1 MHGKMPPAWSLLQFV
16 CVASLLR
23 IFAAASAAAC
33 PQGCLCV
40 GTTVRCMF
48 LNFDH
53 VPRVPENTTVLDLRF
68 NNIQRIPAN
77 AFQELPHLDAL
88 LLDSNQLQMI
98 ENQAFEKLRNLRHL
112 FLSKNRIRRIE
123 DDAFS
128 GLHQLEQLS
137 LQENELE
144 EIAEAPFRILLS
156 LERLHLNDNH
166 IRTVQKGALQN
177 LRQLRRLRLD
187 GNPLLC
193 DCGLVWF
200 TQMLREKQTITQA
213 SGQCSQPDSLR
224 GRPLTSLDSGDFA
237 CERPRIVQEPQPQEV
252 ELGESANLTCKAEG
266 EPRPDIYWTQNG
278 VDVYFG
284 GRSGIDI
291 LEDGTLVIRSAKE
304 DHEGAYRCRAENAAG
319 AVTSKSAQLSVV
331 ANFEN
336 YVDRQDYEKP
346 RILGKPSDVAVMA
359 GRSVTLR
366 CPATGKPTPLVT
378 WKRDGVPLLQ
388 HARYHVSLTAGMLL
402 ISATDPSDAGTYR
415 CTATSPIG
423 EDSAAIRLD
432 VQQIPYF
439 LEKPREQ
446 DVLEGENVEFICSG
460 AGSPAPELSWYKDGQ
475 RVTPDGESVKVL
487 HGGKVLRLQGVA
499 RQAQGVYT
507 CHAENA
513 VGYSEAHAD
522 LSVNSKTSPH
532 FVSAPANTEA
542 DPGSS
547 VEVLCMAEG
556 HPTPTLSWR
565 KDGEPL
571 PLGGR
576 FSAGPDGLRV
586 VNVQPRDE
594 GRYECVA
601 ENEMG
606 RASAPFYILVR
617 DYIEG
622 YTGTHPGDR
631 YVLSALHEAEQ
642 SVDRAVN
649 STLED
654 LLNNKRSTVGGRHR
668 HAHLLRIF
676 RYPDSEAQ
684 RSARAAEVFERAL
697 NIIQEQ
703 VAAGMRFNISDTSVD
718 NLLSPG
724 YLDLLA
730 EMSGCL
736 QHRQVPDCS
745 DTCFHNRF
753 RTYDGTCNNLR
764 HPMWGASLTPFE
776 RLLPAEYENG
786 FNTPVGWTAEKPVN
800 GHRLPLARAVSTGLV
815 STEVVEG
822 DSEHSHMLMQWG
834 QFLDHDMDFSMP
846 AISHERFIDTV
857 DCADSCDNVMPCFP
871 IEVPA
876 DDRRVRGHRCI
887 EFVRSS
893 TACGSGRTSVFY
905 GALAPREQTNQLT
918 AFIDASNVYG
928 SRAKQA
934 IHLRNLTSDRG
945 LLRVGPRMPS
955 GKYLLPFND
964 GQPNDCKRNSEINDV
979 DCFLSGDVRANEQ
992 LGLLAMHTLWFREH
1006 NRLAEALSEINPHW
1020 DGERLYQEAR
1030 KIVGAQM
1037 QHVTYE
1043 HWLPKI
1049 LGPAGM
1055 AAMGPYRGYKPN
1067 LNPSVVNVFA
1077 TAAMRFGHF
1086 LINPVLLRLGPDWRP
1101 VREGP
1106 VPLRRAFF
1114 APHLMLRE
1122 GGIDPLMRGLLVAP
1136 AKLRKAD
1143 QLLNSE
1149 LTDHLFEPALVVAQ
1163 DLASF
1168 NIQRGRDHGM
1178 PGYNKWRQFCNL
1190 SRAESF
1196 EDLRREIPSAE
1207 LRRKLERLYKTPDN
1221 IDVWVGA
1228 IGEEPLPG
1236 SKVGPTLTCLLS
1248 LQFARLRDADRL
1260 WYLNEGTFTAEQRE
1274 ELKRSS
1280 LARVLCENGD
1290 NITHVTRDVFTLPEQ
1305 QPGGIVH
1312 CTEIPALN
1320 LEHWRERTPDLKCP
1334 EVRSKLKPK
1343 KTRTSAKDRPGSRQQ
1358 SARA

>member
-1 MHGKMPPAWSLLQFV
+1 MSPAWLLLQLLPVASSLLV
-16 CVASLLR
+16 L
-23 IFAAASAAAC
+23 FATASARPC

-53 VPRVPENTTVLDLRF
+53 VPQVPENTTVLDLRF

-77 AFQELPHLDAL
+77 TFRDLHQLDAL
-88 LLDSNQLQMI
+88 LLDNNQLQII
-98 ENQAFEKLRNLRHL
+98 ENQAFDGLNNLRHL
-112 FLSKNRIRRIE
+112 FLSKNRIKHLE
-123 DDAFS
+123 DDAFA
-128 GLHQLEQLS
+128 GLQQLEQ
-137 LQENELE
+137 
-144 EIAEAPFRILLS
+144 
-156 LERLHLNDNH
+156 LHLNDNR
-166 IRTVQKGALQN
+166 IQAVQKGALQN

-187 GNPLLC
+187 GNPLSC

-213 SGQCSQPDSLR
+213 SGRCSQPERLR
-224 GRPLTSLDSGDFA
+224 NRPLTSLDTTDFT
-237 CERPRIVQEPQPQEV
+237 CERPRIVQEPQTQEV
-252 ELGESANLTCKAEG
+252 ERGDAVNLTCKADG
-266 EPRPDIYWTQNG
+266 APRPHIYWTHNG
-278 VDVYFG
+278 LDVFSG
-284 GRSGIDI
+284 VRGGIDI
-291 LEDGTLVIRSAKE
+291 LEDGSLVIRSAKE
-304 DHEGAYRCRAENAAG
+304 DHEGTYQCRAENAAG
-319 AVTSKSAQLSVV
+319 SVTSRSVQLRVRDG
-331 ANFEN
+331 FDN
-336 YVDRQDYEKP
+336 YADRQDRAGGDEP
-346 RILGKPSDVAVMA
+346 RLVVKPSDVAVTA

-366 CPATGKPTPLVT
+366 CQATGRPTPIVT
-378 WKRDGVPLLQ
+378 WTRDGVPVLQ
-388 HARYHVSLTAGMLL
+388 HARYHVSRTAGMLL
-402 ISATDPSDAGTYR
+402 ISATDTSDSGTYR
-415 CTATSPIG
+415 CTATSPLG
-423 EDSAAIRLD
+423 EDSASFKLD
-432 VQQIPYF
+432 VQQPPYF

-446 DVLEGENVEFICSG
+446 DVLEGEDVEFICSG
-460 AGSPAPELSWYKDGQ
+460 AGSPAPDLSWYKDGQ
-475 RVTPDGESVKVL
+475 RIVADGDSVRIL
-487 HGGKVLRLQGVA
+487 HSGKVLRLQEVP

-513 VGYSEAHAD
+513 VGYAEAHAD
-522 LSVNSKTSPH
+522 LAVNSKTAPH
-532 FVSAPANTEA
+532 FVNAPVNTEA
-542 DPGSS
+542 DLGSS

-556 HPTPTLSWR
+556 HPAPTLSWR
-565 KDGEPL
+565 KDGRPL
-571 PLGGR
+571 VLNGR
-576 FSAGPDGLRV
+576 VSAGPDGLRV
-586 VNVQPRDE
+586 KRLEQRDE
-594 GRYECVA
+594 GHYECVA

-606 RASAPFYILVR
+606 QAAAPFYILVR
-617 DYIEG
+617 DDGVVDNSI
-622 YTGTHPGDR
+622 HPGDR

-703 VAAGMRFNISDTSVD
+703 VAAGMHFNISDTSVD

-730 EMSGCL
+730 EKSGCL

-745 DTCFHNRF
+745 DTCFHSRF
-753 RTYDGTCNNLR
+753 RTYDGTCNNLQ

-800 GHRLPLARAVSTGLV
+800 GHRLPLARSVSTGLV

-871 IEVPA
+871 IEVPP

-934 IHLRNLTSDRG
+934 VHLRNLTSDRG

-1006 NRLAEALSEINPHW
+1006 NRLAEALSELNPHW
-1020 DGERLYQEAR
+1020 DGERLYQETR
-1030 KIVGAQM
+1030 KIVGAEM
-1037 QHVTYE
+1037 QHITFE

-1049 LGPAGM
+1049 LGPLGM
-1055 AAMGPYRGYKPN
+1055 AAMGPYQGYNPR

-1086 LINPVLLRLGPDWRP
+1086 LINPVLLRLGADWRP

-1106 VPLRRAFF
+1106 VPLRKAFF

-1122 GGIDPLMRGLLVAP
+1122 GGIDPLMRGLLIAP

-1178 PGYNKWRQFCNL
+1178 PGYNSWRQFCNL
-1190 SRAESF
+1190 SRAQSF
-1196 EDLRREIPSAE
+1196 EDLRHEITSAQLRE
-1207 LRRKLERLYKTPDN
+1207 KLKRLYKTPDN
-1221 IDVWVGA
+1221 IDIWVGA
-1228 IGEEPLPG
+1228 ISEEPLPG

-1248 LQFARLRDADRL
+1248 LQFARLRDGDRL
-1260 WYLNEGTFTAEQRE
+1260 WYLNEGTFTTEQRE

-1290 NITHVTRDVFTLPEQ
+1290 DITHVTRDVFTLPERQ
-1305 QPGGIVH
+1305 QGGVVH
-1312 CTEIPALN
+1312 CAEIPALN
-1320 LEHWRERTPDLKCP
+1320 LEAWRERTPDPKCP
-1334 EVRSKLKPK
+1334 DVRTKPASKGL
-1343 KTRTSAKDRPGSRQQ
+1343 RSATKVRRGNGQ
-1358 SARA
+1358 

>member
-1 MHGKMPPAWSLLQFV
+1 MHGKMHPAWSLLQFV
-16 CVASLLR
+16 CVACLLR
-23 IFAAASAAAC
+23 IFTAASAAPC

-48 LNFDH
+48 LNLDH

-68 NNIQRIPAN
+68 NQIQRLPAN
-77 AFQELPHLDAL
+77 AFQDLPNLDTL
-88 LLDSNQLQMI
+88 MLDSNQLQI
-98 ENQAFEKLRNLRHL
+98 VENQAFEKLRNLRHL
-112 FLSKNRIRRIE
+112 FLSKNRIRHIE

-128 GLHQLEQLS
+128 GLQQLEQ
-137 LQENELE
+137 
-144 EIAEAPFRILLS
+144 
-156 LERLHLNDNH
+156 LHLNDNH

-224 GRPLTSLDSGDFA
+224 DRPLTSLDSGDFA

-252 ELGESANLTCKAEG
+252 ELGEPANLTCKAEG
-266 EPRPDIYWTQNG
+266 QPRPDIYWTQNG
-278 VDVYFG
+278 ADVYFG
-284 GRSGIDI
+284 GRSDIDM

-304 DHEGAYRCRAENAAG
+304 DHEGVYRCKAENAAG
-319 AVTSKSAQLSVV
+319 AAISRTAQLSVV

-346 RILGKPSDVAVMA
+346 RILVSPSDVSVMA

-366 CPATGKPTPLVT
+366 CPATGRPTPLVT

-402 ISATDPSDAGTYR
+402 ISATDPSDAGIYR

-423 EDSAAIRLD
+423 EDSATIRLD

-439 LEKPREQ
+439 LERPREQ
-446 DVLEGENVEFICSG
+446 DVLEGENVELICSG

-475 RVTPDGESVKVL
+475 RITPDGESVKVL
-487 HGGKVLRLQGVA
+487 HSGKVLRLQGVA

-513 VGYSEAHAD
+513 AGYSEAHAD
-522 LSVNSKTSPH
+522 LSVHSKTSPH

-542 DPGSS
+542 DPGST

-556 HPTPTLSWR
+556 HPTPTLSWH
-565 KDGEPL
+565 KDGAPL

-745 DTCFHNRF
+745 DTCFHSRF

-800 GHRLPLARAVSTGLV
+800 GHPLPLARAVSTGLV

-857 DCADSCDNVMPCFP
+857 DCADSCDN
-871 IEVPA
+871 VPA

-1055 AAMGPYRGYKPN
+1055 AAMGPYKGYKED

-1122 GGIDPLMRGLLVAP
+1122 GGIDPLMRGLLLAP
-1136 AKLRKAD
+1136 AKLRKAN

-1190 SRAESF
+1190 SRADSF
-1196 EDLRREIPSAE
+1196 DDLSREIPSAE

-1248 LQFARLRDADRL
+1248 LQFAKLRDADRL

-1290 NITHVTRDVFTLPEQ
+1290 NITHVTRDVEQSPDPE
-1305 QPGGIVH
+1305 
-1312 CTEIPALN
+1312 
-1320 LEHWRERTPDLKCP
+1320 CP
-1334 EVRSKLKPK
+1334 EVRSKFKAK
-1343 KTRTSAKDRPGSRQQ
+1343 KTRSSAQSLRGSRQQ
-1358 SARA
+1358 SAQA

>member
-1 MHGKMPPAWSLLQFV
+1 MHGKMHPAWSLLQFV
-16 CVASLLR
+16 CVACLLR
-23 IFAAASAAAC
+23 IFTAASAAPC

-48 LNFDH
+48 LNLDH

-68 NNIQRIPAN
+68 NQIQRLPAN
-77 AFQELPHLDAL
+77 AFQDLPNLDTL
-88 LLDSNQLQMI
+88 MLDSNQLQI
-98 ENQAFEKLRNLRHL
+98 VENQAFEKLRNLRHL

-128 GLHQLEQLS
+128 GLQQLEQ
-137 LQENELE
+137 
-144 EIAEAPFRILLS
+144 
-156 LERLHLNDNH
+156 LHLNDNH

-224 GRPLTSLDSGDFA
+224 DRPLTSLDSGDFA
-237 CERPRIVQEPQPQEV
+237 CKRPRIVQEPQPQEV
-252 ELGESANLTCKAEG
+252 ELGEPANLTCKAEG
-266 EPRPDIYWTQNG
+266 QPRPDIYWTQNG

-284 GRSGIDI
+284 GRSDIDM

-304 DHEGAYRCRAENAAG
+304 DHEGVYRCKAENAAG
-319 AVTSKSAQLSVV
+319 AAISRTAQLSVV

-346 RILGKPSDVAVMA
+346 HILVSPSDVSVMA

-366 CPATGKPTPLVT
+366 CPATGRPTPLVT

-402 ISATDPSDAGTYR
+402 ISATDPSDAGIYR

-423 EDSAAIRLD
+423 EDSTTIRLD

-439 LEKPREQ
+439 LERPREQ
-446 DVLEGENVEFICSG
+446 DVLEGENVELICSG

-475 RVTPDGESVKVL
+475 RITPDGESVKVL
-487 HGGKVLRLQGVA
+487 HSGKVLRLQGVA

-513 VGYSEAHAD
+513 AGYSEAHAD
-522 LSVNSKTSPH
+522 LSVHSKTPPH
-532 FVSAPANTEA
+532 FVSAPANTET
-542 DPGSS
+542 DPEST

-556 HPTPTLSWR
+556 HPTPTLSWH
-565 KDGEPL
+565 KDGAPL

-745 DTCFHNRF
+745 DTCFHSRF

-800 GHRLPLARAVSTGLV
+800 GHPLPLARAVSTGLV

-1055 AAMGPYRGYKPN
+1055 AAMGPYKGYKED

-1122 GGIDPLMRGLLVAP
+1122 GGIDPLMRGLLLAP

-1196 EDLRREIPSAE
+1196 DDLSREIPSAE

-1248 LQFARLRDADRL
+1248 LQFAKLRDADRL

-1290 NITHVTRDVFTLPEQ
+1290 NITHVTRDVFTLPDR
-1305 QPGGIVH
+1305 QPGGILH
-1312 CTEIPALN
+1312 CTEIPSLN
-1320 LEHWRERTPDLKCP
+1320 LDHWREQSPDPECP
-1334 EVRSKLKPK
+1334 EVRSKFKAK
-1343 KTRTSAKDRPGSRQQ
+1343 KTRSSAQSLRGSRQQ
-1358 SARA
+1358 SAQA

>member
-1 MHGKMPPAWSLLQFV
+1 MHGKMHPAWSLLQFV
-16 CVASLLR
+16 CVACLLR
-23 IFAAASAAAC
+23 IFTAASAAPC

-48 LNFDH
+48 LNLDH

-68 NNIQRIPAN
+68 NQIQRIPAN
-77 AFQELPHLDAL
+77 AFQDLPNLDTL
-88 LLDSNQLQMI
+88 MLDSNQLQI
-98 ENQAFEKLRNLRHL
+98 VENQAFEKLRNLRHL

-128 GLHQLEQLS
+128 GLQQLEQ
-137 LQENELE
+137 
-144 EIAEAPFRILLS
+144 
-156 LERLHLNDNH
+156 LHLNDNQV
-166 IRTVQKGALQN
+166 RTVQKGALQN

-224 GRPLTSLDSGDFA
+224 DRPLTSLDSGDFA

-252 ELGESANLTCKAEG
+252 ELGEPANLTCKAEG
-266 EPRPDIYWTQNG
+266 QPRPDIYWTQNG
-278 VDVYFG
+278 ADVYFG
-284 GRSGIDI
+284 GRSDIDM

-304 DHEGAYRCRAENAAG
+304 DHEGVYRCKAENAAG
-319 AVTSKSAQLSVV
+319 AAISRTAQLSVV

-346 RILGKPSDVAVMA
+346 RILVSPSDVSVMA

-366 CPATGKPTPLVT
+366 CPATGRPTPLVT

-402 ISATDPSDAGTYR
+402 ISATDPSDAGIYR

-423 EDSAAIRLD
+423 EDSATIRLD

-439 LEKPREQ
+439 LERPREQ
-446 DVLEGENVEFICSG
+446 DVLEGENVELICSG

-475 RVTPDGESVKVL
+475 RITPDGESVKVL
-487 HGGKVLRLQGVA
+487 HSGKVLRLQGVA

-507 CHAENA
+507 CHAENTA
-513 VGYSEAHAD
+513 GYSEAHAD
-522 LSVNSKTSPH
+522 LSVHSKTSPH

-542 DPGSS
+542 DPGST

-556 HPTPTLSWR
+556 HPAPTLSWH
-565 KDGEPL
+565 KDGAPL

-745 DTCFHNRF
+745 DTCFHSRF

-800 GHRLPLARAVSTGLV
+800 GHPLPLARAVSTGLV

-1055 AAMGPYRGYKPN
+1055 AAMGPYKGYMED

-1122 GGIDPLMRGLLVAP
+1122 GGIDPLMRGLLLAP
-1136 AKLRKAD
+1136 AKLRKAN

-1196 EDLRREIPSAE
+1196 NDLSREIPSAE

-1248 LQFARLRDADRL
+1248 LQFAKLRDADRL

-1290 NITHVTRDVFTLPEQ
+1290 NITHVTRDVFTLPDRQ
-1305 QPGGIVH
+1305 HGGILH
-1312 CTEIPALN
+1312 CTEIPSLN
-1320 LEHWRERTPDLKCP
+1320 LDHWREQSPDPECP
-1334 EVRSKLKPK
+1334 EVRSKFKAK
-1343 KTRTSAKDRPGSRQQ
+1343 KTRSSAQSLRGSRQQ
-1358 SARA
+1358 SAHA

>member
-23 IFAAASAAAC
+23 IFAFASTAPC

-48 LNFDH
+48 LNFEH
-53 VPRVPENTTVLDLRF
+53 VPQVPENTTVLDLRF

-77 AFQELPHLDAL
+77 AFQNLPNLDAL
-88 LLDSNQLQMI
+88 MLDNNQLQII

-112 FLSKNRIRRIE
+112 FLSKNRIRSIE

-137 LQENELE
+137 LQENELG

-237 CERPRIVQEPQPQEV
+237 CERPRIVQEPQTQEV
-252 ELGESANLTCKAEG
+252 ELGESANLTCKAAG
-266 EPRPDIYWTQNG
+266 EPRPDVYWTQNG

-284 GRSGIDI
+284 GRSDIDM

-319 AVTSKSAQLSVV
+319 AVTSRSAQLSVV
-331 ANFEN
+331 AKLEN
-336 YVDRQDYEKP
+336 YVDRQDYERP
-346 RILGKPSDVAVMA
+346 RILASPSDVSVMA

-366 CPATGKPTPLVT
+366 CPATGRPTPLVT
-378 WKRDGVPLLQ
+378 WKRDGLPLLQ

-415 CTATSPIG
+415 CTATSSIG
-423 EDSAAIRLD
+423 EDSATIRLV

-439 LEKPREQ
+439 LERPREQ

-475 RVTPDGESVKVL
+475 RVTPDGETVKVL
-487 HGGKVLRLQGVA
+487 HSGKVLRLQAVA

-507 CHAENA
+507 CHAENT

-522 LSVNSKTSPH
+522 LSVHSKTSPH

-556 HPTPTLSWR
+556 YPTPTLSWR
-565 KDGEPL
+565 KDGVPL

-586 VNVQPRDE
+586 VSVQPRDE

-617 DYIEG
+617 DYVEG
-622 YTGTHPGDR
+622 DTGTHPGDK

-745 DTCFHNRF
+745 DTCFHSRF

-955 GKYLLPFND
+955 GKHLLPFND

-1049 LGPAGM
+1049 LGPAGI
-1055 AAMGPYRGYKPN
+1055 AAMGPYRGYKPD

-1248 LQFARLRDADRL
+1248 LQFSRLRDADRL

-1290 NITHVTRDVFTLPEQ
+1290 NITHVTRDVFTLPER

-1312 CTEIPALN
+1312 CSEIPALN
-1320 LEHWRERTPDLKCP
+1320 LEHWRERTPDPECP
-1334 EVRSKLKPK
+1334 EVRSKFKPK
-1343 KTRTSAKDRPGSRQQ
+1343 KTRTSTKARPGSQLQ

>member
-1 MHGKMPPAWSLLQFV
+1 MSSAWSRTLRVLVLL
-16 CVASLLR
+16 L
-23 IFAAASAAAC
+23 AAAAVNASTRPC
-33 PQGCLCV
+33 PRGCLCV
-40 GTTVRCMF
+40 GKTVRCMF
-48 LNFDH
+48 LKLNF
-53 VPRVPENTTVLDLRF
+53 VPEVPEDTTVLDLRF
-68 NNIQRIPAN
+68 NNIRHIPNN
-77 AFQELPHLDAL
+77 AFHGLHQLDAL
-88 LLDSNQLQMI
+88 LLDSNEL
-98 ENQAFEKLRNLRHL
+98 EKIDNHTFGDVTTLRHL
-112 FLSKNRIRRIE
+112 FLSKNRIKHLDE
-123 DDAFS
+123 DAFS
-128 GLHQLEQLS
+128 GLQQLEQ
-137 LQENELE
+137 
-144 EIAEAPFRILLS
+144 
-156 LERLHLNDNH
+156 LHLNDNR
-166 IRTVQKGALQN
+166 IRTVQRGALQN

-187 GNPLLC
+187 GNPLSC
-193 DCGLVWF
+193 DCALVWF
-200 TQMLREKQTITQA
+200 SQMLREKQTITQA
-213 SGQCSQPDSLR
+213 SGQCAQPESLR
-224 GRPLTSLDSGDFA
+224 GRALTSLDASDFA
-237 CERPRIVQEPQPQEV
+237 CERPRIVIEPQALEAG
-252 ELGESANLTCKAEG
+252 LGESFNLTCKTQG
-266 EPRPDIYWTQNG
+266 VPRPHVYWTHNG
-278 VDVYFG
+278 VDVLSG
-284 GRSGIDI
+284 GRGGVEI
-291 LEDGTLVIRSAKE
+291 LEDGTLVIRSASTH
-304 DHEGAYRCRAENAAG
+304 HEGAYQCRAENDAG
-319 AVTSKSAQLSVV
+319 RATSRSVPLRV
-331 ANFEN
+331 RDSFEN
-336 YVDRQDYEKP
+336 YADRLDSDEP
-346 RILGKPSDVAVMA
+346 RLVEKPSDVAVMA

-366 CPATGKPTPLVT
+366 CLAAGKPTPLVT
-378 WKRDGVPLLQ
+378 WTRDGVPLLQ
-388 HARYHVSLTAGMLL
+388 HARYHVSLTAGTLV

-415 CTATSPIG
+415 CKATSPLG
-423 EDSAAIRLD
+423 EDSASAKLD
-432 VQQIPYF
+432 VHQTPYF
-439 LEKPREQ
+439 LERPREQ
-446 DVLEGENVEFICSG
+446 EVLEGEDVEFICSA

-475 RVTPDGESVKVL
+475 RIAADGVGVTVL
-487 HGGKVLRLQGVA
+487 HSGKVLRLHSVL

-513 VGYSEAHAD
+513 VGYTEAHAD
-522 LSVNSKTSPH
+522 LSVNSKSPPH
-532 FVSAPANTEA
+532 FVSPPANTEA
-542 DPGSS
+542 DRGAS

-556 HPTPTLSWR
+556 HPAPTIVWR
-565 KDGEPL
+565 KGGRQL
-571 PLGGR
+571 GLGGR
-576 FSAGPDGLRV
+576 ISAGPDGLRIV
-586 VNVQPRDE
+586 RLEPQDE

-601 ENEMG
+601 ENEIG
-606 RASAPFYILVR
+606 VAIAPFYILVR
-617 DYIEG
+617 DDGHEDSDA
-622 YTGTHPGDR
+622 HPGDR

-649 STLED
+649 STLDD
-654 LLNNKRSTVGGRHR
+654 LLNNRRSTVGGRHR

-684 RSARAAEVFERAL
+684 RAARAAEVFERAL

-724 YLDLLA
+724 YLDLLS
-730 EMSGCL
+730 EKSGCL

-745 DTCFHNRF
+745 DECFHSRF
-753 RTYDGTCNNLR
+753 RTYDGTCNNLQ

-815 STEVVEG
+815 STETVEG
-822 DSEHSHMLMQWG
+822 DTEHSHMLMQWG

-871 IEVPA
+871 IEVPL

-928 SRAKQA
+928 SRSKQA
-934 IHLRNLTSDRG
+934 VHLRNLTSDRG

-955 GKYLLPFND
+955 GKHLLPFND

-992 LGLLAMHTLWFREH
+992 LGLVSMHTLWFREH

-1030 KIVGAQM
+1030 KIVGAEM
-1037 QHVTYE
+1037 QHITFE

-1049 LGPAGM
+1049 LGPLGM
-1055 AAMGPYRGYKPN
+1055 AAMGPYRGYNPET
-1067 LNPSVVNVFA
+1067 NPSVVNVFA

-1086 LINPVLLRLGPDWRP
+1086 LINPVLLRLGSDWRSVP
-1101 VREGP
+1101 EGP

-1114 APHLMLRE
+1114 APHLLLRE
-1122 GGIDPLMRGLLVAP
+1122 GGIDPLMRGLMAAP
-1136 AKLRKAD
+1136 VKLRRPD

-1178 PGYNKWRQFCNL
+1178 PGYNSWRQFCNL
-1190 SRAESF
+1190 SRASSF
-1196 EDLRREIPSAE
+1196 EDLRHEITSAE

-1228 IGEEPLPG
+1228 ISEEPTPG
-1236 SKVGPTLTCLLS
+1236 SKVGPTLSCLLS
-1248 LQFARLRDADRL
+1248 QQFARLRDGDRL
-1260 WYLNEGTFTAEQRE
+1260 WYLNDGTFTEEQRQ
-1274 ELKRSS
+1274 ELRRSS

-1290 NITHVTRDVFTLPEQ
+1290 NITHVTRDAFTLPER

-1312 CTEIPALN
+1312 CREVPALN
-1320 LEHWRERTPDLKCP
+1320 LEPWREHSSDIKCP
-1334 EVRSKLKPK
+1334 GVRSKPVTK
-1343 KTRTSAKDRPGSRQQ
+1343 KYRAKDTVHRGGRRRSAERPATHAIRQYAADVN
-1358 SARA
+1358 SV